1 MSPKRTLNGEK
12 LNARAI
18 KPGLYT
24 ASRSLSMPENRNV
37 HVIVWRGIW
46 GIWTTVNVRHS
57 VKHSVKDMKWVSLN
71 DIISYDSAMLVLN
84 PVDIYNDDVY
94 KHLEEQTG
102 MLDDYFLILSHKHG
116 PVFVDILNF
125 HEHPFD
131 KIG

>member
-24 ASRSLSMPENRNV
+24 ASRSLYMPENRNV
-37 HVIVWRGIW
+37 HVIVWRGTW
-46 GIWTTVNVRHS
+46 TVNVRHS
-57 VKHSVKDMKWVSLN
+57 VKDMRWVSLN
-71 DIISYDSAMLVLN
+71 DIISYDAAMLVLN
-84 PVDIYNDDVY
+84 PADVFHDDAY
-94 KHLEEQTG
+94 KHLEESTG

-131 KIG
+131 KID